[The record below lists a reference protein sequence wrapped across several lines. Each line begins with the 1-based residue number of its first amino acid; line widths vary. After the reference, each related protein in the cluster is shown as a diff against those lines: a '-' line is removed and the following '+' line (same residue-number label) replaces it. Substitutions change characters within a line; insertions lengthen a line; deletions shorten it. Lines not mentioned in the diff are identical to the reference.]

1 MEIQTGSVGV
11 LENWSIGMK
20 AEEYAV
26 FLFLYLALLPGPD
39 LTYKAYLFY
48 ILLMSYYNDNNIF

>member
-1 MEIQTGSVGV
+1 
-11 LENWSIGMK
+11 MK